1 MVWDIDGVMLVKV
14 DITIFYQMAAAQWL
28 PWVGK
33 DEVLISLFL
42 DLTAHGRHLNDPY
55 IYQYI

>member
-1 MVWDIDGVMLVKV
+1 VVWDIDGVMLVKV

-42 DLTAHGRHLNDPY
+42 DLTAHGRPLK
-55 IYQYI
+55 